1 MKSLIIALIL
11 AFVGCTQQMHDN
23 ECVTSNGNLCFRS
36 FNLSKK
42 TLNVIANTVL
52 YPSNI
57 KDENALYKHPKRYN
71 YFVLCI
77 TVTMTI
83 VFYAVLS
90 YSCVGR
96 MAKKTHES
104 HRRDKECILSLQD
117 ALAKQIAESEKLKL
131 ELVKIKRDTL
141 LLKTENSKIKE
152 NNNDA
157 HALHLIK
164 NLRQGTLIV
173 ERMTKEERHCLVN
186 SVNLFYGD
194 SIIKLKEQYSLN
206 ERNIMLVVLMKLGF
220 DNRMLEIAYD
230 CEINS
235 VYRKKQ
241 RLRECLKISRYDDLE
256 NFIRTI

>member
-131 ELVKIKRDTL
+131 ELVKMIG
-141 LLKTENSKIKE
+141 
-152 NNNDA
+152 A
-157 HALHLIK
+157 
-164 NLRQGTLIV
+164 
-173 ERMTKEERHCLVN
+173 
-186 SVNLFYGD
+186 
-194 SIIKLKEQYSLN
+194 EQMYHPYHFQ
-206 ERNIMLVVLMKLGF
+206 M
-220 DNRMLEIAYD
+220 
-230 CEINS
+230 
-235 VYRKKQ
+235 YR
-241 RLRECLKISRYDDLE
+241 L
-256 NFIRTI
+256 